1 VPRLPR
7 SRPARRISALSAI
20 AVALA
25 LPFAGPAEAVDPLV
39 ALGDSFSS
47 GEGAPP
53 FQTGTA
59 KPGVNTCHRSR
70 VSWTELVGDAT
81 GRPVESVACSGA
93 KVEHIVRTDRT
104 REQEERETSQI
115 TRLRRLT
122 PGVVTITIGG
132 NDVGFAK
139 VLRKCVTAL
148 RHCDDIYRKDGK
160 DVLED
165 SISTLGSRLPGVYR
179 RVLAAASGAPL
190 VVVGYPRIF
199 PAKPE
204 LITCAWMTADEL
216 RYLNAKSASLNAA
229 IRRAAAR
236 AGASYIDVSG
246 VLEGHELSC
255 RGGSWVNPLGFTP
268 TKFPY
273 SFHPKDKGYAALAEA
288 VERRLRR
295 LGLD

>member
-1 VPRLPR
+1 M
-7 SRPARRISALSAI
+7 

-25 LPFAGPAEAVDPLV
+25 LPFAGPAAAVDPLV

-53 FQTGTA
+53 FQPGTA
-59 KPGVNTCHRSR
+59 KPRVNTCHRSR
-70 VSWTELVGDAT
+70 VSWPELVADAT
-81 GRPVESVACSGA
+81 GRPIESVACSGA
-93 KVEHIVRTDRT
+93 KIEHIVRTDRM
-104 REQEERETSQI
+104 RVQEERQTSQI

-122 PGVVTITIGG
+122 PGVVTISIGG
-132 NDVGFAK
+132 NDVGFAE
-139 VLRKCVTAL
+139 VLRTCVTAL

-160 DVLED
+160 DEIED
-165 SISTLGSRLPGVYR
+165 SISSLESRLPGTYR
-179 RVLAAASGAPL
+179 RVLAAASGARL
-190 VVVGYPRIF
+190 VVMGYPLIF
-199 PAKPE
+199 PTRPG
-204 LITCAWMTADEL
+204 LITCAWMAPDEL

-236 AGASYIDVSG
+236 AGVSYIDVSG

-273 SFHPKDKGYAALAEA
+273 SFHPREKGYVALAEA
-288 VERRLRR
+288 VEHGLGR
-295 LGLD
+295 LGLG